1 MALSEVKRF
10 IKHIEKNRKLHEHY
24 DEELT
29 NETRWGLYTEPTVI
43 STGYYASP
51 MLPEKLQEDLL
62 QRIIELDE
70 KSARKLEKFYMTP
83 EERLTLKN
91 RMVEKYDDLR
101 ANNQTPIEVVLTRDE
116 IKRQK
121 LFSRLAE
128 LARADGFDISTDD
141 LLYYIGKAVMVV
153 IKEHPD
159 YTESSVFD
167 AVLGQFE

>member
-10 IKHIEKNRKLHEHY
+10 IKHIEKNRKLHDSY
-24 DEELT
+24 NVELT
-29 NETRWGLYTEPTVI
+29 DETRWGLYTEPTVI

-70 KSARKLEKFYMTP
+70 KSGRKLEKLCTTP
-83 EERLTLKN
+83 EEKITLKN
-91 RMVEKYDDLR
+91 RMVKKFDDVK
-101 ANNQTPIEVVLTRDE
+101 ANNQTQKEVVLTRDE

-121 LFSRLAE
+121 LFSRLSE

-141 LLYYIGKAVMVV
+141 LLFYIGKAVMVV